1 MKVEKLGDLI
11 LKATE
16 PQMCLYNLYDDWL
29 KEISSFTAFS
39 RLVLILRALHVN
51 NDRTKVLLKP
61 DKTTLTEPHHIW
73 PSLDAEQWIKVEVTL
88 KDMILADYG
97 KKNNVNVASL
107 TQSEI
112 RDIILGMEISA
123 PSQQRQQI
131 QEIESQAQDQSQ
143 LTATQTKTHNKHGDE
158 MVCYYTFQEF

>member
-1 MKVEKLGDLI
+1 MLDPLEVHLLDFPNIVIKGSELQLPFQACLKVEKLGDLI

-39 RLVLILRALHVN
+39 RMVLILRWETQASFPFVYLFFRALHVN

-61 DKTTLTEPHHIW
+61 EKTTLTEPHHIW

-88 KDMILADYG
+88 KDMILG
-97 KKNNVNVASL
+97 TGLLFRPHSL
-107 TQSEI
+107 LVDSLEKSKTQ
-112 RDIILGMEISA
+112 L
-123 PSQQRQQI
+123 
-131 QEIESQAQDQSQ
+131 
-143 LTATQTKTHNKHGDE
+143 
-158 MVCYYTFQEF
+158 

>member
-1 MKVEKLGDLI
+1 MLDPLEVHLLDFPNIVIKGSELQLPFQACLKVEKLGDLI

-39 RLVLILRALHVN
+39 RMVLILRFGIFLIGPINFTDFFAKNLKKYFRALHVN

-61 DKTTLTEPHHIW
+61 EKTTLTEPHHIW

-88 KDMILADYG
+88 KDMILG
-97 KKNNVNVASL
+97 KCLSNYVL
-107 TQSEI
+107 F
-112 RDIILGMEISA
+112 
-123 PSQQRQQI
+123 
-131 QEIESQAQDQSQ
+131 
-143 LTATQTKTHNKHGDE
+143 
-158 MVCYYTFQEF
+158 FQKF